1 MELGF
6 KVTYCHFMRNVSITD
21 IATLTDIPESEIKDL
36 IKAHC
41 QKQCPIVYKY
51 LAEELVVA
59 GRDLFTEIRENISVF
74 IPPVNTAQKELAIA
88 DVEQLPLKD
97 N

>member
-6 KVTYCHFMRNVSITD
+6 KVTYCHFMRDVSIAD
-21 IATLTDIPESEIKDL
+21 IATLTDIPESEIKEL

-41 QKQCPIVYKY
+41 QKQCPVVYKY
-51 LAEELVVA
+51 LAEELVTS
-59 GRDLFTEIRENISVF
+59 GKDLFAEIRENISVF

-88 DVEQLPLKD
+88 DVEQLPLKES
-97 N
+97 